1 MEENKQTNEN
11 EQPKEQVQENQNEQ
25 SKVESQVN
33 QNVDPISNASTYKVS
48 TEAPK
53 KKKGKK
59 GLIALLIFIIILV
72 IAVVAGLTY
81 YFNFYMKPDQVYK
94 RLVESTIDSYT
105 TKIKDLDYTTSKTSL
120 KLDVD
125 IDTDIDEIDEEVLDL
140 INKTDIKV
148 EAQTDNE
155 NKKLVLNLESD
166 YEDEDLLNLQMYS
179 DIDDEKTYMQLKDLL
194 DKCIEVEDIDDEF
207 YSFMEDAL
215 ENQKI
220 TNEEKVSFEKAMNIL
235 KKELVATIK
244 PEYCSS
250 QKENLTINGKNI
262 NTTKNTIKM
271 NQEQFLNEFTTVI
284 KNLKDNEEFLNCFE
298 EKDEIAEGLE
308 DLIDNLEEVDTNDE
322 STIEIA
328 IYTQGFV
335 PQVVKVS
342 GVVYD
347 EETDTTI
354 TMAVTQT
361 EKNTYSIEVST
372 SEEEEEKEVIGIFN
386 ELLTGTINI
395 EKKSDGEGILKFES
409 DIPDFGKV
417 TLNIEYSQKFN
428 ENIDEVD
435 VKNSVKADDL
445 TQSDQQTLMKNLQDS
460 KLYELIENFSANSSK
475 SILGSSTS
483 SSSTNT
489 TTNSTTST
497 KDNEIISYD
506 DKIKVTFK
514 IPSGYISRYVS
525 DNYRSL
531 DKDDIS
537 IKIASQYGDKDKY
550 YETLEDSEEYYEE
563 ENSYQ
568 NVKLSDMDSIEVEGK
583 TFYYATFSYDYTG
596 IGDTITYETKYIWSE
611 ISDKYVVYFEIR
623 NPGDVTTE
631 ELNELLTITVE
642 NNK

>member
-1 MEENKQTNEN
+1 MEENKQPNEN

-25 SKVESQVN
+25 PKVESQVN

-81 YFNFYMKPDQVYK
+81 YFSFYMRPDQVYK

-105 TKIKDLDYTTSKTSL
+105 TKITDLDYTTSKTSL

-125 IDTDIDEIDEEVLDL
+125 IDTDIDEIDEDVLDL

-155 NKKLVLNLESD
+155 NKKIVVNLESD
-166 YEDEDLLNLQMYS
+166 YDDEDLLNLQMYS
-179 DIDDEKTYMQLKDLL
+179 DIDGEKTYIQLKDLL
-194 DKCIEVEDIDDEF
+194 NKYIEVEDVDDEF
-207 YSFMEDAL
+207 YSLVGEAL
-215 ENQKI
+215 ENQKM
-220 TNEEKVSFEKAMNIL
+220 TKEEKVSLEKAMNIL
-235 KKELVATIK
+235 KKEVVATIK

-250 QKENLTINGKNI
+250 QKEDITINGKNI
-262 NTTKNTIKM
+262 SATKNTIKM
-271 NQEQFLNEFTTVI
+271 NQEQFRNELTTVI

-308 DLIDNLEEVDTNDE
+308 DLVDDLEDLDTDDK
-322 STIEIA
+322 STIEIS
-328 IYTQGFV
+328 IYTQGLV

-342 GVVYD
+342 GIVYD
-347 EETDTTI
+347 EETDETI
-354 TMAVTQT
+354 TMSVTQT
-361 EKNTYSIEVST
+361 EKNTYNIEVST
-372 SEEEEEKEVIGIFN
+372 SEDDEV
-386 ELLTGTINI
+386 LTGTFNI
-395 EKKSDGEGILKFES
+395 EKKSDEEGTLKFGF
-409 DIPDFGKV
+409 DIPEFGKV
-417 TLNIEYSQKFN
+417 TLNMEYSQKFN
-428 ENIDEVD
+428 EAIDEVD

-445 TQSDQQTLMKNLQDS
+445 TQSDQQTLMKNLQNS
-460 KLYELIENFSANSSK
+460 KLYELIENFSGNSSK

-483 SSSTNT
+483 SSSANT
-489 TTNSTTST
+489 TTSSATET

-506 DKIKVTFK
+506 DKTKVTFK
-514 IPSGYISRYVS
+514 IPSGYTSRYVS
-525 DNYRSL
+525 ENYRSL

-550 YETLEDSEEYYEE
+550 YETLEDSKEYYEE
-563 ENSYQ
+563 EDRYE

-596 IGDTITYETKYIWSE
+596 IGDTITYETKYVWSE

-623 NPGDVTTE
+623 NPGDVTAE
-631 ELNELLTITVE
+631 ELNELLTITVKD
-642 NNK
+642 NK

>member
-1 MEENKQTNEN
+1 MEENKQPNEN

-25 SKVESQVN
+25 PKVESQVN

-81 YFNFYMKPDQVYK
+81 YFSFYMRPDQVYK

-125 IDTDIDEIDEEVLDL
+125 IDTDIDEIDEDVLDL

-155 NKKLVLNLESD
+155 NKKIVVNLESD
-166 YEDEDLLNLQMYS
+166 YDDEDLLNLQMYS
-179 DIDDEKTYMQLKDLL
+179 DIDGEKTYIQLKDLL
-194 DKCIEVEDIDDEF
+194 NKYIEVEDVDDEF
-207 YSFMEDAL
+207 YSLVGEAL
-215 ENQKI
+215 ENQKM
-220 TNEEKVSFEKAMNIL
+220 TKEEKVSLEKAMHIL
-235 KKELVATIK
+235 KKEVVATIK

-250 QKENLTINGKNI
+250 QKEDITINGKNI
-262 NTTKNTIKM
+262 SATKNTIKM
-271 NQEQFLNEFTTVI
+271 NQEQFRNELTTVI

-308 DLIDNLEEVDTNDE
+308 DLVDDLEDLDTDDK
-322 STIEIA
+322 STIEIS
-328 IYTQGFV
+328 IYTQGLV

-342 GVVYD
+342 GIVYD
-347 EETDTTI
+347 EETDETI
-354 TMAVTQT
+354 TMSVTQT

-372 SEEEEEKEVIGIFN
+372 SEDDEV
-386 ELLTGTINI
+386 LTGTFNI
-395 EKKSDGEGILKFES
+395 EKKSDEEGTLKFGF
-409 DIPDFGKV
+409 DIPEFGKV
-417 TLNIEYSQKFN
+417 TLNMEYSQKFN
-428 ENIDEVD
+428 EAIDEVD

-445 TQSDQQTLMKNLQDS
+445 TQSDQQTLMKNLQNS
-460 KLYELIENFSANSSK
+460 KLYELIENFSGNSSE

-483 SSSTNT
+483 SSSANT
-489 TTNSTTST
+489 TTSSATET

-506 DKIKVTFK
+506 DKTKVTFK
-514 IPSGYISRYVS
+514 IPSGYTSRYVS
-525 DNYRSL
+525 ENYRSL

-550 YETLEDSEEYYEE
+550 YETLEDSKEYYEE
-563 ENSYQ
+563 EDRYE

-596 IGDTITYETKYIWSE
+596 IGDTITYETKYVWSE

-623 NPGDVTTE
+623 NPGDVTAE
-631 ELNELLTITVE
+631 ELNELLTITVKD
-642 NNK
+642 NK

>member
-1 MEENKQTNEN
+1 MEENKQPNEN

-25 SKVESQVN
+25 PKVESQVN
-33 QNVDPISNASTYKVS
+33 QNVNPISNASTYKVS
-48 TEAPK
+48 TGAPK

-81 YFNFYMKPDQVYK
+81 YFSFYMRPDQVYK

-125 IDTDIDEIDEEVLDL
+125 IDTDIDEIDEDVLDL

-155 NKKLVLNLESD
+155 NKKIVVNLESD
-166 YEDEDLLNLQMYS
+166 YDDEDLLNLQMYS
-179 DIDDEKTYMQLKDLL
+179 DIDGEKTYIQLKDLL
-194 DKCIEVEDIDDEF
+194 NKYIEVEDVDDEF
-207 YSFMEDAL
+207 YSLVGEAL
-215 ENQKI
+215 ENQKM
-220 TNEEKVSFEKAMNIL
+220 TKEEKVSLEKAMNIL
-235 KKELVATIK
+235 KKEVVATIK

-250 QKENLTINGKNI
+250 QKEDITINGKNI
-262 NTTKNTIKM
+262 SATKNTIKM
-271 NQEQFLNEFTTVI
+271 NQEQFRNELTTVI

-308 DLIDNLEEVDTNDE
+308 ELVDDLEDLDTDDK
-322 STIEIA
+322 STIEIS
-328 IYTQGFV
+328 IYTQGLV

-342 GVVYD
+342 GIVYD
-347 EETDTTI
+347 EETDETI
-354 TMAVTQT
+354 TMSVTQT

-372 SEEEEEKEVIGIFN
+372 SEDDEV
-386 ELLTGTINI
+386 LTGTFNI
-395 EKKSDGEGILKFES
+395 EKKSDEEGTLKFGF
-409 DIPDFGKV
+409 DIPEFGKV
-417 TLNIEYSQKFN
+417 TLNMEYSQKFN
-428 ENIDEVD
+428 EAIDEVD

-445 TQSDQQTLMKNLQDS
+445 TQSDQQTLMKNLQNS
-460 KLYELIENFSANSSK
+460 KLYELIENFSGNSSE

-483 SSSTNT
+483 SSSANT
-489 TTNSTTST
+489 TTSSATET

-506 DKIKVTFK
+506 DKTKVTFK
-514 IPSGYISRYVS
+514 IPSGYTSRYVS
-525 DNYRSL
+525 ENYRSL

-550 YETLEDSEEYYEE
+550 YETLEDSKEYYEE
-563 ENSYQ
+563 EDRYE

-596 IGDTITYETKYIWSE
+596 IGDTITYETKYVWSE

-623 NPGDVTTE
+623 NPGDVTAE
-631 ELNELLTITVE
+631 ELNELLTITVKD
-642 NNK
+642 NK

>member
-1 MEENKQTNEN
+1 MEENKQPNEN

-25 SKVESQVN
+25 PKVESQVN

-72 IAVVAGLTY
+72 IAVVTGLTY
-81 YFNFYMKPDQVYK
+81 YFSFYMRPDQVYK

-125 IDTDIDEIDEEVLDL
+125 IDTDIDELDEDVLDL

-155 NKKLVLNLESD
+155 NKKIVVNLESD
-166 YEDEDLLNLQMYS
+166 YDDEDLLNLQMYS
-179 DIDDEKTYMQLKDLL
+179 DIDGEKTYIQLKDLL
-194 DKCIEVEDIDDEF
+194 NKYIEVEDVDDEF
-207 YSFMEDAL
+207 YSLVGEAL
-215 ENQKI
+215 ENQKM
-220 TNEEKVSFEKAMNIL
+220 TKEEKVSLEKAMNIL
-235 KKELVATIK
+235 KKEVVATIK

-250 QKENLTINGKNI
+250 QKEDITINGKNI
-262 NTTKNTIKM
+262 SATKNTIKM
-271 NQEQFLNEFTTVI
+271 NQEQFRNELTTVI

-308 DLIDNLEEVDTNDE
+308 ELVDDLEDLDTDDK
-322 STIEIA
+322 STIEIS
-328 IYTQGFV
+328 IYTQGLV

-342 GVVYD
+342 GIVYD
-347 EETDTTI
+347 EETDETI
-354 TMAVTQT
+354 TMSVTQT

-372 SEEEEEKEVIGIFN
+372 SEDDEV
-386 ELLTGTINI
+386 LTGTFNI
-395 EKKSDGEGILKFES
+395 EKKSDEEGTLKFGF
-409 DIPDFGKV
+409 DIPEFGKV
-417 TLNIEYSQKFN
+417 TLNMEYSQKFN
-428 ENIDEVD
+428 EAIDEVD

-445 TQSDQQTLMKNLQDS
+445 TQSDQQTLMKNLQNS
-460 KLYELIENFSANSSK
+460 KLYELIENFSGNSSK

-483 SSSTNT
+483 SSSANT
-489 TTNSTTST
+489 TTSSATET

-506 DKIKVTFK
+506 DKTKVTFK
-514 IPSGYISRYVS
+514 IPSGYTSRYVS
-525 DNYRSL
+525 ENYRSL

-550 YETLEDSEEYYEE
+550 YETLEDSKEYYEE
-563 ENSYQ
+563 EDRYE

-596 IGDTITYETKYIWSE
+596 IGDTITYETKYVWSE

-623 NPGDVTTE
+623 NPGDVTAE
-631 ELNELLTITVE
+631 ELNELLTITVKD
-642 NNK
+642 NK

>member
-1 MEENKQTNEN
+1 MEENKKLNEN
-11 EQPKEQVQENQNEQ
+11 EEQKEPVQEKQNEQ
-25 SKVESQVN
+25 TKVETQED

-59 GLIALLIFIIILV
+59 GLIALLIFIAILV
-72 IAVVAGLTY
+72 VAVVGGLIY
-81 YFNFYMKPDQVYK
+81 YFNFYMRPDQVYK

-105 TKIKDLDYTTSKTSL
+105 TKLKDLDYTTSKTSL

-125 IDTDIDEIDEEVLDL
+125 IDTYIDEIDEDVLDL

-166 YEDEDLLNLQMYS
+166 YDDEDLLNLQMYS
-179 DIDDEKTYMQLKDLL
+179 DIDGEKTYMQLKDLL

-207 YSFMEDAL
+207 YSLMEDAL
-215 ENQKI
+215 ENQKM
-220 TNEEKVSFEKAMNIL
+220 TNEEKVSLEKSMNIL
-235 KKELVATIK
+235 KKEMVATIK

-250 QKENLTINGKNI
+250 QKENITINGKNVSA
-262 NTTKNTIKM
+262 TKSTIKM
-271 NQEQFLNEFTTVI
+271 NQEQFMNEFITVI

-298 EKDEIAEGLE
+298 ERDEIAEGLE
-308 DLIDNLEEVDTNDE
+308 DLIDNLEEVDTDDE
-322 STIEIA
+322 STIDIA
-328 IYTQGFV
+328 IYTQGLV

-342 GVVYD
+342 GVIYD

-354 TMAVTQT
+354 TMTVTQT

-372 SEEEEEKEVIGIFN
+372 SEDDEV
-386 ELLTGTINI
+386 LTGTFNI
-395 EKKSDGEGILKFES
+395 EKKSDEEGTLKFGL

-417 TLNIEYSQKFN
+417 TLNMEYSQKFN

-445 TQSDQQTLMKNLQDS
+445 TQSDQQTLMKNLQNS
-460 KLYELIENFSANSSK
+460 KLYELIENFSGNSSK

-483 SSSTNT
+483 SSSANT
-489 TTNSTTST
+489 TTSSTTET

-506 DKIKVTFK
+506 DKTKVIFK
-514 IPSGYISRYVS
+514 IPSGYVSRYVS

-563 ENSYQ
+563 ENNYQ

-596 IGDTITYETKYIWSE
+596 IGDTITYETKYVWSE

-623 NPGDVTTE
+623 NPEDVTTE

>member
-1 MEENKQTNEN
+1 MEENKQPNEN
-11 EQPKEQVQENQNEQ
+11 EQPKEQLQENQNEQ
-25 SKVESQVN
+25 PKVKSQVN

-53 KKKGKK
+53 KRKGKK
-59 GLIALLIFIIILV
+59 GLIALLIFIMILV

-81 YFNFYMKPDQVYK
+81 YFSFYMRPDQVYK

-125 IDTDIDEIDEEVLDL
+125 MDTDIDELDEDVLDL

-155 NKKLVLNLESD
+155 NKKIVVNLESD
-166 YEDEDLLNLQMYS
+166 YDDEDLLNLQMYS
-179 DIDDEKTYMQLKDLL
+179 DIAGEKTYIQLKDLL
-194 DKCIEVEDIDDEF
+194 NKYIEVEDVDDEF
-207 YSFMEDAL
+207 YSLVGEAL
-215 ENQKI
+215 ENQKM
-220 TNEEKVSFEKAMNIL
+220 TKEEKVSLEKAMNIL
-235 KKELVATIK
+235 KKEVVATIK

-250 QKENLTINGKNI
+250 QKEDITINGKNI
-262 NTTKNTIKM
+262 SATKNTIKM
-271 NQEQFLNEFTTVI
+271 NQEQFRNELITVI

-308 DLIDNLEEVDTNDE
+308 DLVDDLEELDTDDK
-322 STIEIA
+322 STIEIS
-328 IYTQGFV
+328 IYTQGLV

-342 GVVYD
+342 GIVYD
-347 EETDTTI
+347 EETDETI
-354 TMAVTQT
+354 TMSVTQT

-372 SEEEEEKEVIGIFN
+372 SEDDEV
-386 ELLTGTINI
+386 LTGTISI
-395 EKKSDGEGILKFES
+395 EKKNDGEGILKFES
-409 DIPDFGKV
+409 DIPELGKV
-417 TLNIEYSQKFN
+417 ILNIEYSQKFN
-428 ENIDEVD
+428 EAIDQVD
-435 VKNSVKADDL
+435 VKNSVKPDDL
-445 TQSDQQTLMKNLQDS
+445 TQSDQQTLMKNLQNS
-460 KLYELIENFSANSSK
+460 KLYELIENFSGNSSK

-483 SSSTNT
+483 SSSANT
-489 TTNSTTST
+489 TTSSATET

-506 DKIKVTFK
+506 DKTKVIFK
-514 IPSGYISRYVS
+514 IPSGYTSRYVS
-525 DNYRSL
+525 ENYKSL

-550 YETLEDSEEYYEE
+550 YETLEDSREYYEE
-563 ENSYQ
+563 EDRYE

-596 IGDTITYETKYIWSE
+596 IGDTITYETKYVWSE

-623 NPGDVTTE
+623 NPGDVTAE
-631 ELNELLTITVE
+631 ELNELLTITVKD
-642 NNK
+642 NK